1 MAVAKPMPELAPVIS
16 ARLGESVA
24 RAQELNQGR
33 RPWRPW
39 WTVDETGGLKNLE
52 ETYVESIEIEHSK
65 YEIKNDSGCEM
76 F

>member
-33 RPWRPW
+33 RPW

-52 ETYVESIEIEHSK
+52 ETYVER
-65 YEIKNDSGCEM
+65 C
-76 F
+76 